1 MEVADRHDVVVIGAS
16 AGGIPALKSLVADL
30 PADLP
35 AALLVVLH
43 VNPATPSA
51 LPSILT
57 RAGSIGARHAEDG
70 DRIQPGRI
78 LVAPPDFQMT
88 VANGK
93 VRLERGPRENG
104 LRPAID
110 SLMRTAARHLGSR
123 VVGVVLTGMLADGTV
138 GLAAIKAAGGVTI
151 VQDPGTA
158 AFASMP
164 RHAVEGVRPDYV
176 VALEELPGL
185 LERVVAERSEARKNG
200 DVVERQPDRAPVEV
214 GDDNPGQ
221 LTAFTCPECHGT
233 LWEVD
238 AGGVPSFH
246 CRVGHRYAIDALV
259 DSQAMG
265 TETALWAAARALEE
279 KASLSR
285 RVAARLADSGHGAS
299 ALKFE
304 RIAEDAE
311 VQAAQV
317 KLLIEK
323 VEPPPLPLP
332 VSAA

>member
-1 MEVADRHDVVVIGAS
+1 MRVADRHDVVVIGAS
-16 AGGIPALKSLVADL
+16 AGGIPALKHLVARL
-30 PADLP
+30 PGNLP
-35 AALLVVLH
+35 AAVLVVLH
-43 VNPATPSA
+43 VSPTTPSA
-51 LPSILT
+51 LPAILSK
-57 RAGSIGARHAEDG
+57 AGALDARHAQDG
-70 DRIQPGRI
+70 DAIEPGRI

-88 VANGK
+88 VADGTLK
-93 VRLERGPRENG
+93 LERGPRENG
-104 LRPAID
+104 HRPAID
-110 SLMRTAARHLGSR
+110 PLMRTAAHHLGPR

-164 RHAVEGVRPDYV
+164 RHAVEGVGPDHV
-176 VALEELPGL
+176 VPLEELPPL
-185 LERVVAERSEARKNG
+185 LEQVVTEA
-200 DVVERQPDRAPVEV
+200 PARAVAGAPGEEPPRTPIEV
-214 GDDNPGQ
+214 GDDHRGT

-238 AGGVPSFH
+238 EGGVPSFR

-259 DSQAMG
+259 ESQAET

-279 KASLSR
+279 KASLNR
-285 RVAARLADSGHGAS
+285 RVAARLADSGHNAS

-311 VQAAQV
+311 VQSAQV
-317 KLLIEK
+317 KLLIEQL
-323 VEPPPLPLP
+323 ERPPIPVP